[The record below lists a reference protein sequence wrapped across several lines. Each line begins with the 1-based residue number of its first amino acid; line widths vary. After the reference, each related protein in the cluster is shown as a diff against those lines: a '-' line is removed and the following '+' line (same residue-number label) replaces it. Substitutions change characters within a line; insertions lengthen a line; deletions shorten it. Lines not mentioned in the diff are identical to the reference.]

1 LGRPGDPSYIAGSG
15 GDGQINPG
23 SGQGAG
29 TGNQGI
35 VPYTDVY
42 QDFHDFAITTLDRS
56 YVPVDVKDY
65 VRDYFSTLGG
75 GR

>member
-1 LGRPGDPSYIAGSG
+1 V
-15 GDGQINPG
+15 
-23 SGQGAG
+23 
-29 TGNQGI
+29 

-65 VRDYFSTLGG
+65 VRDYFSSLGG
-75 GR
+75 D

>member
-1 LGRPGDPSYIAGSG
+1 
-15 GDGQINPG
+15 
-23 SGQGAG
+23 
-29 TGNQGI
+29 

-75 GR
+75 GQ